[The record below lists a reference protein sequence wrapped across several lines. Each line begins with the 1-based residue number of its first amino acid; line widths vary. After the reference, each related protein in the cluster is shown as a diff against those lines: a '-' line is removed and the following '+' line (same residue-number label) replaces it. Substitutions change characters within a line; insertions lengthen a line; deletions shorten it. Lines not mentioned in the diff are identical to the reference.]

1 MKTLFYLDM
10 VNFERFFFFSQYL
23 FGYLRKTF
31 YLCSIAQLVQQ
42 WAVGGLIYEKDV
54 FERLSLWSTNF
65 ANSNPAADR

>member
-42 WAVGGLIYEKDV
+42 WAVGGLIYEKGQRDV
-54 FERLSLWSTNF
+54 YVERFYIPINI
-65 ANSNPAADR
+65 